1 MYLDKPIPLRGA
13 GRRNRRRG
21 PARSRGSGLIVVL
34 VLGVVNYFLFFDHNE
49 APVDPTALAAAEV
62 APVNVTDGA
71 LGEGQHGDAPEVDD
85 FGEPVGRTVSGKI
98 ARGQT
103 VLRALKAEGIDS
115 QTALPLVNAMGEVFD
130 FKKAQ
135 VGDAFTARVND
146 EGQVTRFDYQQSPL
160 DVYEVELDEAGTY
173 HAKKRKV
180 PTRIDIA
187 HLGCAI
193 KSTLYESLSR
203 CGEGAQLAGMVIDL
217 FAWDVDFFQDVR
229 EGDELRVMVEK
240 ISVDGRFLKYGKVLA
255 AEYKGKF
262 GQHRIIGYRDPDG
275 NEGYFTADGRSV
287 RKDFLKS
294 PMKYT
299 RVSSS
304 GGLRKALKSAGPAT
318 YTAQTDTPVWAVG
331 AGTVVFSGDS
341 GSQGKTVTIRHEN
354 GYTSTYSH
362 LGAISRGVQVGSF
375 VSQKTILGKV
385 GKDKGEDSAELVFSL
400 RKNGRLM
407 DPMKTRFTEGD
418 PVAPEHKAHFDH
430 EVEQILQD
438 LQATPV
444 IGVLERRS

>member
-1 MYLDKPIPLRGA
+1 MYLDKPIPLRGS
-13 GRRNRRRG
+13 GRRSRRRG
-21 PARSRGSGLIVVL
+21 PSRGRGSGLIVVL
-34 VLGVVNYFLFFDHNE
+34 ILGVVNYFLFFDHSE
-49 APVDPTALAAAEV
+49 PEVDPTALATAEIS
-62 APVNVTDGA
+62 PVSVEDA
-71 LGEGQHGDAPEVDD
+71 GEGQRGAAPEVDD
-85 FGEPVGRTVSGKI
+85 FGEPVGRTVTGKI
-98 ARGQT
+98 TRGQT
-103 VLRALKAEGIDS
+103 VLRALKSEGIDS
-115 QTALPLVNAMGEVFD
+115 QTALPLVHAMGEVFD

-135 VGDAFTARVND
+135 VGDVFTARVND
-146 EGQVTRFDYQQSPL
+146 EGQVTHFDYQQSPL
-160 DVYEVELDEAGTY
+160 DVYEVELDEAGAY

-187 HLGCAI
+187 HIGCAI
-193 KSTLYESLSR
+193 KSTLYESMSR

-229 EGDELRVMVEK
+229 EGDEIRLMVEK
-240 ISVDGRFLKYGKVLA
+240 ISVDGRFLKYGKILA
-255 AEYKGKF
+255 ADYTGKF

-275 NEGYFTADGRSV
+275 NEGYYTADGRSV

-304 GGLRKALKSAGPAT
+304 GGLRKALKHTGPTT
-318 YTAQTDTPVWAVG
+318 YTARADTPVWAVG
-331 AGTVVFSGDS
+331 AGTVVFAGES

-362 LGAISRGVQVGSF
+362 LGGVARGVKVGSF

-385 GKDKGEDSAELVFSL
+385 GKEKGQDAAELVFSL

>member
-1 MYLDKPIPLRGA
+1 M
-13 GRRNRRRG
+13 
-21 PARSRGSGLIVVL
+21 VL
-34 VLGVVNYFLFFDHNE
+34 VLAVVNYFLFFDHDE
-49 APVDPTALAAAEV
+49 AAVDPAAEV
-62 APVNVTDGA
+62 APVNMTDGA
-71 LGEGQHGDAPEVDD
+71 LGEAQRGDVPEVDD

-103 VLRALKAEGIDS
+103 VLRALKSEGIDS
-115 QTALPLVNAMGEVFD
+115 QTALPLVHAMGEVFD

-135 VGDAFTARVND
+135 VGDSFTAHVND
-146 EGQVTRFDYQQSPL
+146 EGQVTHFDYQQSPL
-160 DVYEVELDEAGTY
+160 DVYEVDLGDNGAY
-173 HAKKRKV
+173 AAKKRKV

-187 HLGCAI
+187 HIGCAI
-193 KSTLYESLSR
+193 KSSLYESMAR

-229 EGDELRVMVEK
+229 EDDEIRLIVEK
-240 ISVDGRFLKYGKVLA
+240 VSVDGHFLKYGKVVA

-275 NEGYFTADGRSV
+275 NDGYYAADGRSV

-299 RVSSS
+299 RVSAS
-304 GGLRKALKSAGPAT
+304 GGLRKSLKSAGPAT
-318 YTAQTDTPVWAVG
+318 YSAQAETPVWAVG
-331 AGTVVFSGDS
+331 AGTVVFAGDS
-341 GSQGKTVTIRHEN
+341 GALGKTVTLRHEN
-354 GYTSTYSH
+354 GYTSSYSH
-362 LGAISRGVQVGSF
+362 LGGIARGVQVGTF

-385 GKDKGEDSAELVFSL
+385 GKDKGQDAAELVFSL

-407 DPMKTRFTEGD
+407 DPLKTRFTEGD

>member
-1 MYLDKPIPLRGA
+1 M
-13 GRRNRRRG
+13 
-21 PARSRGSGLIVVL
+21 VL
-34 VLGVVNYFLFFDHNE
+34 VLGVVNYFLFFDRDE
-49 APVDPTALAAAEV
+49 APVDPTALATAEV
-62 APVNVTDGA
+62 APVTVAEGV
-71 LGEGQHGDAPEVDD
+71 LGEGQRGDAPEVDD

-98 ARGQT
+98 TRGQT

-135 VGDAFTARVND
+135 VGDAFVARVND
-146 EGQVTRFDYQQSPL
+146 EGQVTHFDYQQSPL
-160 DVYEVELDEAGTY
+160 DVYEVDLDDTGAY

-180 PTRIDIA
+180 PTRIDVA

-262 GQHRIIGYRDPDG
+262 GQHRIIDYRDPEG

-318 YTAQTDTPVWAVG
+318 YTAQADTPVWAVG

-354 GYTSTYSH
+354 GYASTYSH

-385 GKDKGEDSAELVFSL
+385 GKEKGEDAAELVFSL

-407 DPMKTRFTEGD
+407 DPLKTRFTEGD